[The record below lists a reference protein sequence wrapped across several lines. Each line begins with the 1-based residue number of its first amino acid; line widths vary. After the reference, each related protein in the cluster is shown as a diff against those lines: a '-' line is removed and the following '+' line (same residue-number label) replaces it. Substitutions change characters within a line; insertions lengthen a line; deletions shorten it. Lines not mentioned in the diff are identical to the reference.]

1 MVLDPEAAARVFGY
15 VSKPVPRVL
24 IEGCGY
30 IALSSSLTISLLVLE
45 LAMAERS
52 ADSDDTTTPTTMK
65 GSTVT
70 TTHRA
75 VGLGLLLRQYWLIQS
90 YATGTFLK
98 AGLQPQLVWNVGLF
112 CFLPLCILSLLIGT
126 NDTGETGETTL
137 LMDPQRAGA
146 LIMATLIALSAYI
159 LFCPE
164 SAARWLFHADLSR
177 SDMVLDRGVFR
188 GFGQGNLINST
199 LLSFLVHGTGL
210 HRSLGYT
217 CLVWGCISLYGGFIS
232 TMHKDLGISR
242 RRFVIQ
248 TVTAG
253 IFAMVML
260 LQS

>member
-1 MVLDPEAAARVFGY
+1 MVLDPEAAARMFGY

-30 IALSSSLTISLLVLE
+30 IALSSSLTISI
-45 LAMAERS
+45 LALTPAIAERT
-52 ADSDDTTTPTTMK
+52 ADNHD
-65 GSTVT
+65 
-70 TTHRA
+70 THRA

-90 YATGTFLK
+90 YVTGTFLT

-112 CFLPLCILSLLIGT
+112 CFLPLCILSLLFGT
-126 NDTGETGETTL
+126 NDTGETS
-137 LMDPQRAGA
+137 LMDPQRAGV
-146 LIMATLIALSAYI
+146 LIMASLIALSVYI
-159 LFCPE
+159 LFLPE
-164 SAARWLFHADLSR
+164 SAARWLFDADLSR

-199 LLSFLVHGTGL
+199 LLCFLIHGTGL

-242 RRFVIQ
+242 GRFVIQ

-253 IFAMVML
+253 IFAIVML